1 MERGLIKEMCM
12 ENIQPQSMIWF
23 KSMVYVKFL
32 AKQENTEMVQVNRQT
47 ILNVVLR
54 IYVALAIF
62 QPHRDLEA
70 GDKQSLKS

>member
-1 MERGLIKEMCM
+1 MERCLIKEMCM

-47 ILNVVLR
+47 ILNGCFEDLR
-54 IYVALAIF
+54 RFSDLSAIL
-62 QPHRDLEA
+62 RV
-70 GDKQSLKS
+70 GSRR